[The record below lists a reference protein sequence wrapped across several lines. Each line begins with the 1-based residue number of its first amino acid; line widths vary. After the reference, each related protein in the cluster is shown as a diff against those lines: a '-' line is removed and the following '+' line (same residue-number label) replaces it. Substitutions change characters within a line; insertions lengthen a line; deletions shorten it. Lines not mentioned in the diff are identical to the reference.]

1 MSRSLEDSMV
11 RRISCALA
19 ITLLFSTLTVA
30 QTQSSSSSKPF
41 ASAAAMQAA
50 PAEAET
56 FMRDA
61 EARLDDV
68 GVKAS
73 RASWV
78 QSTYITDDTEALSA
92 SANEEVLATTTE
104 LVNEAKRFK
113 GAQLSPVLQR
123 KFMLLRLALTA
134 PAPNNPAERK
144 ELAQIG
150 SWLEGTY
157 GKGKYCPKTGP
168 FAGKCLGQSEMEEAF
183 ATTKDE
189 AVLKDLWVG
198 WRSFAPEMRQR
209 YARGVELS
217 NKGAQELGF
226 KDTGVLWRSNYD
238 MTPERFSAELNRL
251 WEQLRPLYL
260 SLHAY
265 VRSQLVKKYGPQVVP
280 PNGPIPAHLLG
291 NIWAQDWTNIY
302 DLLDVP
308 GKDSGLDLTPV
319 LQQKKFTY
327 LKMVKTG
334 ENFFV
339 SLGFDPLPKTFWE
352 RSMFVRPR
360 DRDVVCH
367 ASAWDIDNKNDVRL
381 KMCIQI
387 RDEDFRTIH
396 HELGHNFYQMA
407 YQNQPPLFQGSANDG
422 FHEAVGD
429 TIALSITPEYVQEIG
444 LIQQAPPPSED
455 LALLMHKAL
464 EKVAFLPFGLLI
476 DQWRWDVFSGKI
488 TPAGYNKAWWE
499 LREKYQGVA
508 PPVAR
513 SEKDFDPGAKY
524 HVPGNVPY
532 SRYFLADVLQFQ
544 FQRGLCRTIGYKGP
558 LHRCSIYNNKVAGE
572 RLKMMLEMG
581 ASRPWPEALYA
592 LTGERQMDATAIL
605 DYFAPLKQW
614 LDEQNAKNGVKVGW

>member
-1 MSRSLEDSMV
+1 MV
-11 RRISCALA
+11 QRIST
-19 ITLLFSTLTVA
+19 IIGIILLGSSLMVGQNPST
-30 QTQSSSSSKPF
+30 SS
-41 ASAAAMQAA
+41 A
-50 PAEAET
+50 PADAASFMRGAET
-56 FMRDA
+56 
-61 EARLDDV
+61 RLDDV
-68 GVKAS
+68 VVKAS

-92 SANEEVLATTTE
+92 SANEQVLATTTE
-104 LVNEAKRFK
+104 LVNEGKRFQ

-123 KFMLLRLALTA
+123 KFTLLKLSLSS

-144 ELAQIG
+144 ELAEIG
-150 SWLEGTY
+150 TWLEGTY

-168 FAGKCLGQSEMEEAF
+168 FAGKCLGQSEMEQAF

-189 AVLKDLWVG
+189 AVLRDLWIG
-198 WRSFAPEMRQR
+198 WHAFAPQMRQR
-209 YARGVELS
+209 YARGAELS
-217 NKGAQELGF
+217 NKGAQEIGF

-238 MTPERFSAELNRL
+238 MTPEQFSAELERL
-251 WEQLRPLYL
+251 WNQLRPLYL

-302 DLLDVP
+302 YLLNVP
-308 GKDSGLDLTPV
+308 GNGSGIDLTPI
-319 LQQKKFTY
+319 LEQQQFDY
-327 LKMVKTG
+327 QKMVKTG
-334 ENFFV
+334 EHFFV

-367 ASAWDIDNKNDVRL
+367 ASAWDVDNKNDVRL
-381 KMCIQI
+381 KMCIQV

-396 HELGHNFYQMA
+396 HELGHNFYQLA
-407 YQNQPPLFQGSANDG
+407 YQKQPPLFQNSANDG

-429 TIALSITPEYVQEIG
+429 TIALSITPGYLKEIG
-444 LIQQAPPPSED
+444 LIQQAPPASED
-455 LALLMHKAL
+455 LGLLMHKAL
-464 EKVAFLPFGLLI
+464 EKIAFLPFGLLI
-476 DQWRWDVFSGKI
+476 DQWRWGVFSGQI
-488 TPAGYNKAWWE
+488 ALADYNKSWWD
-499 LREKYQGVA
+499 LRLKYQGVA

-513 SEKDFDPGAKY
+513 SEKDFDPAAKY

-544 FQRGLCRTIGYKGP
+544 FHRGLCKSIGYQGP
-558 LHRCSIYNNKVAGE
+558 LHRCSIYNNKVAGA
-572 RLKMMLEMG
+572 RLKKMLEMG
-581 ASRPWPEALYA
+581 QSRPWPDALEA
-592 LTGERQMDATAIL
+592 LTGERRMDATAIL
-605 DYFAPLKQW
+605 DYFAPLQKW